1 MQGITCRDMM
11 AIVSLDLF
19 AMGDSIPIRLQ
30 SRETIPIDGTLV
42 AHALGMDSAT
52 FRRLMDQGK
61 IKTLCERGTG
71 EDEGVF
77 RISFYHNA
85 ARVRLVVDPQGALH
99 QPMDIRPDT
108 A

>member
-1 MQGITCRDMM
+1 
-11 AIVSLDLF
+11 
-19 AMGDSIPIRLQ
+19 
-30 SRETIPIDGTLV
+30 
-42 AHALGMDSAT
+42 
-52 FRRLMDQGK
+52 
-61 IKTLCERGTG
+61 
-71 EDEGVF
+71 VF

>member
-1 MQGITCRDMM
+1 
-11 AIVSLDLF
+11 
-19 AMGDSIPIRLQ
+19 
-30 SRETIPIDGTLV
+30 
-42 AHALGMDSAT
+42 
-52 FRRLMDQGK
+52 MDQGK

>member
-1 MQGITCRDMM
+1 
-11 AIVSLDLF
+11 
-19 AMGDSIPIRLQ
+19 MGDSIPIRLQ

-61 IKTLCERGTG
+61 IKTLCE
-71 EDEGVF
+71 GVF